1 MQILNLQMLSW
12 TMVKYWIAPELD
24 RQKVLFKV
32 ISPYL
37 LSIFIPRDKIKQV
50 VSKSRSA
57 VCSRV
62 YNLSKQEC
70 QGWTQRQSSS
80 HKSIIHIAGKRW
92 AKYQGAIKQVWTN
105 LMVWCPQ
112 TAVQGKQV
120 VQSWQLLD
128 KVQVGKTQAQSCS
141 KGYNRAGSRE
151 KSDNQML
158 TSALTSLLLVVHSC
172 KKPEAVLTHTGE
184 KDWTTLILSYKRMWH
199 DFHSKSKI
207 RIKPTDILSS
217 VFPGYFTVFPSPF

>member
-12 TMVKYWIAPELD
+12 TMVKYCTAPELD

-92 AKYQGAIKQVWTN
+92 AKYQGAIKQVWSEFDG
-105 LMVWCPQ
+105 M
-112 TAVQGKQV
+112 
-120 VQSWQLLD
+120 
-128 KVQVGKTQAQSCS
+128 
-141 KGYNRAGSRE
+141 
-151 KSDNQML
+151 M
-158 TSALTSLLLVVHSC
+158 
-172 KKPEAVLTHTGE
+172 
-184 KDWTTLILSYKRMWH
+184 
-199 DFHSKSKI
+199 
-207 RIKPTDILSS
+207 PTDSS
-217 VFPGYFTVFPSPF
+217 ARQTSSTELAVAGQGTSEKNTGTVLLQGVQQSR